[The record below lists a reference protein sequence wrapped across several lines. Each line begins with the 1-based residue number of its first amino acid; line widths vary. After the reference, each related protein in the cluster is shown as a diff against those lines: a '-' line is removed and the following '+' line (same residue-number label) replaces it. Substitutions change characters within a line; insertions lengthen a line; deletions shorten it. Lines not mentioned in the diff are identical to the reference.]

1 MSVKKGA
8 WYPPPVDKPALRR
21 RALSLWRSLDRE
33 ALSSQVLEALL
44 PWLKGREFHDILLY
58 HPLPHELDLLAL
70 PQRYPARYY
79 LPKVAGEGLTVHPWG
94 PLAPGPFG
102 LLEPVTEAVDPGVL
116 DLVVV
121 PGLAFDREGYRLG
134 HGLGYY
140 DRFLRGVRAESLGVV
155 PEALLLPRLPRDP
168 WDVPVAHL
176 ATEKGVRPVPLSHPG
191 PG

>member
-1 MSVKKGA
+1 MSVKGGG
-8 WYPPPVDKPALRR
+8 WYPSPVDKPALRR

-33 ALSSQVLEALL
+33 ALSFQVLKALL
-44 PWLKGREFHDILLY
+44 PWLKGMGFQDILLY

-102 LLEPVTEAVDPGVL
+102 LLEPTTPAVDPGVL
-116 DLVVV
+116 DLVLV

-134 HGLGYY
+134 HGKGFY
-140 DRFLRGVRAESLGVV
+140 DRFLASVGTERVGVV
-155 PEALLLPRLPRDP
+155 PEALLLPHLPRDP
-168 WDVPVAHL
+168 WDVPVNYL
-176 ATEKGVRPVPLSHPG
+176 ATEQGVRRVR
-191 PG
+191 

>member
-1 MSVKKGA
+1 M
-8 WYPPPVDKPALRR
+8 DKPALRQR
-21 RALSLWRSLDRE
+21 CLRLWRRLDRE
-33 ALSSQVLEALL
+33 ALSRQVVETLL
-44 PWLKGREFHDILLY
+44 PWLVARLPRHILLY

-79 LPKVAGEGLTVHPWG
+79 LPKVAGEGLTVHPLG

-102 LLEPVTEAVDPGVL
+102 LLEPLTEAVDPGVL

-121 PGLAFDREGYRLG
+121 PGLAFDRRGFRLG

-140 DRFLRGVRAESLGVV
+140 DRFLAAVGAESVGVV
-155 PEALLLPRLPRDP
+155 PEALLLPELPQDP
-168 WDVPVAHL
+168 WDVPVGYL
-176 ATEKGVRPVPLSHPG
+176 ATERGVWPVPRACPG

>member
-1 MSVKKGA
+1 M
-8 WYPPPVDKPALRR
+8 DKPALRR

-33 ALSSQVLEALL
+33 ALSFQVLKALL
-44 PWLKGREFHDILLY
+44 PWLKGMGFQDILLY

-79 LPKVAGEGLTVHPWG
+79 LPKVAGTGLTVHPLG

-102 LLEPVTEAVDPGVL
+102 LLEPTTQAVDPGVL

-134 HGLGYY
+134 HGKGYY
-140 DRFLRGVRAESLGVV
+140 DRFLATVRAEKLGVI
-155 PEALLLPRLPRDP
+155 PKALLFPCLPRDP
-168 WDVPVAHL
+168 WDAPVSFL
-176 ATEKGVRPVPLSHPG
+176 ATEEGVHPVK
-191 PG
+191 